1 MKGQRSPRS
10 HGGRL
15 MLRLKGLGFWEVV
28 EADEEVVV
36 AAAVAME
43 GGGASEEKRRSR
55 KNRME
60 EDEGSGKISRVG
72 LGRPRNPGSEV
83 FDLGPW
89 TIELFWSKALL
100 ADSLRR
106 ICSPRFAW
114 LVVHGLS
121 SKKNAKNMAFFQHD
135 LKREMVVWY
144 HRFARAQQ
152 VERYWSCAT
161 DKLASCW
168 FSPSC

>member
-1 MKGQRSPRS
+1 M
-10 HGGRL
+10 
-15 MLRLKGLGFWEVV
+15 RLKGLGFWEVV

-106 ICSPRFAW
+106 ICSPR
-114 LVVHGLS
+114 LRGDS
-121 SKKNAKNMAFFQHD
+121 SYMTFFKKDAKYMTFFKHD
-135 LKREMVVWY
+135 LKRELVVW
-144 HRFARAQQ
+144 
-152 VERYWSCAT
+152 
-161 DKLASCW
+161 
-168 FSPSC
+168 